1 MVYLGTPCLQRKLK
15 KTAVPSQFSWTK
27 PSSSTANERK
37 ARYEK
42 WSSSKNHT
50 TVLVHKSNNESD
62 IKINDIHDDA
72 VAEVVEIPEANELT
86 NDQWEMDA
94 INIQSDQPHLTTV
107 CTQTEMLSRAK
118 YDIDDFITDDAGIHF
133 FTGLENYLK
142 FKFVLNT
149 LGPAAY
155 CLNYIYHN
163 VGNISVE
170 NQFFLVLMKLRRAT
184 TNFELSR
191 IFSISESTVSNIFL
205 TWINFMN
212 VQWKE
217 LDLWPPQELVR
228 YFAPSGFKQTFPS
241 TRVIIDGTEVP
252 VKRPK
257 NPKSQ
262 QATFSVCK
270 NKNTVKVIVGA
281 TPGGLVSY
289 VSPAYAGSTS
299 DRQIIERSSLMKDCD
314 SKDSIMAD
322 KGFNVQDL
330 FAPYDVAINIP
341 TFFKNMNRM
350 SGRMVMKDRKISSK
364 RVHIERIIGLAK
376 TFKILTQP
384 MSATVTKMA
393 SEVIFIVFMLC
404 NFRKNIVPTNA

>member
-1 MVYLGTPCLQRKLK
+1 M
-15 KTAVPSQFSWTK
+15 
-27 PSSSTANERK
+27 
-37 ARYEK
+37 
-42 WSSSKNHT
+42 
-50 TVLVHKSNNESD
+50 
-62 IKINDIHDDA
+62 
-72 VAEVVEIPEANELT
+72 
-86 NDQWEMDA
+86 
-94 INIQSDQPHLTTV
+94 
-107 CTQTEMLSRAK
+107 
-118 YDIDDFITDDAGIHF
+118 
-133 FTGLENYLK
+133 K

-155 CLNYIYHN
+155 RLNYIYHN

-262 QATFSVCK
+262 QATFSVYK

-281 TPGGLVSY
+281 TRGGL

-299 DRQIIERSSLMKDCD
+299 DRQIIERSR
-314 SKDSIMAD
+314 
-322 KGFNVQDL
+322 Q
-330 FAPYDVAINIP
+330 YH
-341 TFFKNMNRM
+341 
-350 SGRMVMKDRKISSK
+350 GR
-364 RVHIERIIGLAK
+364 
-376 TFKILTQP
+376 
-384 MSATVTKMA
+384 
-393 SEVIFIVFMLC
+393 
-404 NFRKNIVPTNA
+404 